1 MFRRPFL
8 VLLAAL
14 ALAFSVALAPVQALA
29 QSAGFG
35 GAWTCSYFSYD
46 AASNNRIERSY
57 TLVLY
62 DNYSYEAWGTHVA
75 SLIGIYERWISAG
88 SWRIGGQS
96 EGTPYVAANGTVQF
110 NSGRQ
115 EQLNFWGWIQSAN
128 ALASQ
133 YSQQGYQNQTSCAR

>member
-1 MFRRPFL
+1 MRGTAFL
-8 VLLAAL
+8 AILAAL
-14 ALAFSVALAPVQALA
+14 AIAAFPGKAMA
-29 QSAGFG
+29 QG

-62 DNYSYEAWGTHVA
+62 DNFSYEAWGTHVA
-75 SLIGIYERWISAG
+75 SLIGIYERWISTG

-110 NSGRQ
+110 SSGRR
-115 EQLNFWGWIQSAN
+115 EQLNFWGWIRGAN
-128 ALASQ
+128 ELASE
-133 YSQQGYQNQTSCAR
+133 YSQQGYQNRTSCGR